1 MSAKATKTAA
11 KTASK
16 PDNPA
21 GKPETKPGPK
31 LGNLRNLYL
40 VDGSG
45 YIFRA
50 FHALPPMT
58 RADGTP
64 VNAVFGFATMLMKL
78 MEDAATDHLAVI
90 FDAGRETFRN
100 QIYDQY
106 KAHRPEPPE
115 ELVPQFAL
123 IREAVRAFNVPCIE
137 LPGYEADD
145 LIATYADQARALG
158 ANVIIVSSDK
168 DLMQLVREGVQMLD
182 PIKNRPIGEAEVLEK
197 FGVPPEKVVDVQ
209 ALAGDSTDN
218 VPGVPGIGIKTAA
231 QLITEYGDLETL
243 LASTARIKQPKRRE
257 ALEANAELARIS
269 KKLVQLDHNVPV
281 PQHAD
286 TLDKTDP
293 DPTVLIPWLEFQGF
307 KRILPR
313 ARERF
318 GDAPP
323 GTPAPD
329 LSDGIETETQR
340 QARVAAVNAE
350 KAQNGDAAPA
360 SPAAKTQYYEEIKD
374 ELPPIGQTPYE
385 LVADALTLESWMA
398 EAMRVGMVTVDTET
412 DSLDELKANLIG
424 VSLALPDGRACY
436 IPIGHRKPGEA
447 GTFDFDGAGAGAL
460 LPNQLP
466 LEKVVAVLKPVLESD
481 AVLKIG
487 QNVKYDLK
495 VLRRHGIDMAPVDD
509 TMLLS
514 FVLEGGKH
522 GHGMD
527 ELSELFLGHKPI
539 TYDQVTGT
547 GRNRVTF
554 DQVPLEK
561 ALPYSAEDAEV
572 TYRLWRLFKPRLVG
586 ESMATMYER
595 YERPLIQVLADMEQ
609 AGIKVDEAELKRL
622 SADFAERLVE
632 LEKQIHALVGHP
644 FNIGSPKQLGEVL
657 FDELKLP
664 GGQKSSKTG
673 AYTTSA
679 DVLEE
684 LSTQHELPRRVLD
697 WRQLAKLK
705 STYTDAL
712 LQQIDA
718 NDRRVHTSYQ
728 MTGAATGRLASTDPN
743 LQNIPVRT
751 EEGRKIRKA
760 FVAEPGHTLL
770 SADYSQIEL
779 RLLAHVADIETLKQ
793 AFRDGQDIH
802 AITASQV
809 FGIPVK
815 GMDPMVR
822 RRAKAINFG
831 IIYGISAFG
840 LAAQLGIPQKEAGD
854 YIRTYFERY
863 PGIRDYMERT
873 KSYCRANGFVQT
885 PFGRKVFLNGI
896 NDKNPARRSFSE
908 RAAINA
914 PLQGGAADIIK
925 KAMIRLPPALAQAGL
940 KTRMLLQVH
949 DELLFEV
956 PQTELKPA
964 ADAIKQVMESVA
976 TLSIP
981 LVVETGHGQSW
992 AEAH

>member
-1 MSAKATKTAA
+1 MTAKATKAAA
-11 KTASK
+11 K
-16 PDNPA
+16 
-21 GKPETKPGPK
+21 PEPK

-58 RADGTP
+58 RSDGTP
-64 VNAVFGFATMLMKL
+64 TNAVFGFSTMLMKL
-78 MEDAATDHLAVI
+78 MEDAAADHLAVI

-100 QIYDQY
+100 KIYDQY
-106 KAHRPEPPE
+106 KAHRPEPPD
-115 ELVPQFAL
+115 ELIPQFAL

-145 LIATYADQARALG
+145 LIATYADQARAMG

-182 PIKNRPIGEAEVLEK
+182 PIKNRPINAPEVMEK

-293 DPTVLIPWLEFQGF
+293 DPNVLIPWLEFQGF

-313 ARERF
+313 AKERF
-318 GDAPP
+318 GDAAP
-323 GTPAPD
+323 GTPVPD
-329 LSDGIETETQR
+329 LSDGLETETQR
-340 QARVAAVNAE
+340 QKRVAAFNAE
-350 KAQNGDAAPA
+350 KEKNSGVAPAAP
-360 SPAAKTQYYEEIKD
+360 KQVVRHFDEVKN

-385 LVADALTLESWMA
+385 MITEAAVLQSWMA
-398 EAMRVGMVTVDTET
+398 EAMRVGTITVDTET
-412 DSLDELKANLIG
+412 DSLDELKANLVG
-424 VSLALPDGRACY
+424 VALALPDGRASY
-436 IPIGHRKPGEA
+436 IPIGHRKPGTQ
-447 GTFDFDGAGAGAL
+447 GTLDFDGGGAGEL
-460 LPNQLP
+460 LPGQLP
-466 LEKVVAVLKPVLESD
+466 LAKVIAILKPVLESD

-495 VLRRHGIDMAPVDD
+495 VLRRHGIDMKPVDD

-539 TYDQVTGT
+539 TFDDVTGT
-547 GRNRVTF
+547 GRARVTF

-572 TYRLWRLFKPRLVG
+572 TYRLWKLLKPRLVA
-586 ESMATMYER
+586 ESMTAMYER
-595 YERPLIQVLADMEQ
+595 YERPLIPVLADMEQ
-609 AGIKVDEAELKRL
+609 AGIKVDENELKRL

-657 FDELKLP
+657 FDELKL
-664 GGQKSSKTG
+664 GAGSKSAKTG
-673 AYTTSA
+673 AYATGA

-684 LSTQHELPRRVLD
+684 LAAAGHELPRRVLE
-697 WRQLAKLK
+697 WRQLSKLK

-712 LQQIDA
+712 LLQIDA
-718 NDRRVHTSYQ
+718 NDRRVHTSYH

-743 LQNIPVRT
+743 LQNIPIRT

-760 FVAEPGHTLL
+760 FIAEKGNVLL

-779 RLLAHVADIETLKQ
+779 RLLAHVADIETLKE
-793 AFRDGQDIH
+793 AFKNGDDIH

-815 GMDPMVR
+815 GMDPMIR
-822 RRAKAINFG
+822 RKAKAINFG
-831 IIYGISAFG
+831 IIYGISGFG
-840 LAAQLGIPQKEAGD
+840 LAAQLGIPQKEASD
-854 YIRTYFERY
+854 YIKAYFERY
-863 PGIRDYMERT
+863 PGIRAYMDKT
-873 KSYCRANGFVQT
+873 KAFCRANGFVQT

-896 NDKNPARRSFSE
+896 NDKNPARRAFSE
-908 RAAINA
+908 RASINA

-925 KAMIRLPPALAQAGL
+925 KAMIKLPPALAKAGL

-956 PQTELKPA
+956 PQKETDQA
-964 ADAIKQVMESVA
+964 AATIKQMMESVA
-976 TLSIP
+976 TLSVP
-981 LVVETGHGQSW
+981 LVVETGKGQSW

>member
-1 MSAKATKTAA
+1 MIAKAPKTAA
-11 KTASK
+11 K
-16 PDNPA
+16 
-21 GKPETKPGPK
+21 PEPK

-58 RADGTP
+58 RSDGTP
-64 VNAVFGFATMLMKL
+64 TNAVFGFATMLMKL
-78 MEDAATDHLAVI
+78 MDDAAADHLAVI

-100 QIYDQY
+100 KIYDQY
-106 KAHRPEPPE
+106 KAHRPEPPD
-115 ELVPQFAL
+115 ELIPQFAL

-145 LIATYADQARALG
+145 LIATYADQARAMG
-158 ANVIIVSSDK
+158 ANVTIVSSDK

-182 PIKNRPIGEAEVLEK
+182 PIKNKPINAPEVFEK

-243 LASTARIKQPKRRE
+243 LASTAKIKQPKRRE

-293 DPTVLIPWLEFQGF
+293 DPNVLIPWLEFQGF

-318 GDAPP
+318 GDAAP
-323 GTPAPD
+323 GTPVPD
-329 LSDGIETETQR
+329 LSDGLETETQR
-340 QARVAAVNAE
+340 QKRVSEFNAE
-350 KAQNGDAAPA
+350 KERNGGAAPVA
-360 SPAAKTQYYEEIKD
+360 PKPVMRHFEEVKD

-385 LVADALTLESWMA
+385 MITEAMVLESWMA
-398 EAMRVGMVTVDTET
+398 EAMRAGTITVDTET

-424 VSLALPDGRACY
+424 VALALPDGRAAY
-436 IPIGHRKPGEA
+436 IPIGHRKPGSQ
-447 GTFDFDGAGAGAL
+447 GTLDFDGGGAGTL

-466 LEKVVAVLKPVLESD
+466 LEKVVAILKPVLESD

-495 VLRRHGIDMAPVDD
+495 VLRRHGIDMTPVDC

-527 ELSELFLGHKPI
+527 ELSDMFLSHKPI
-539 TYDQVTGT
+539 TYDDVTGT
-547 GRNRVTF
+547 GRARVTF
-554 DQVPLEK
+554 EQVPLEK

-572 TYRLWRLFKPRLVG
+572 TFRLWKLLKPRLVA
-586 ESMATMYER
+586 ESMTAMYER

-609 AGIKVDEAELKRL
+609 AGIKVDETELKRL
-622 SADFAERLVE
+622 STDFAERLVE
-632 LEKQIHALVGHP
+632 LEKQIHALAGHP

-657 FDELKLP
+657 FDELKL
-664 GGQKSSKTG
+664 GAGSKSAKTG
-673 AYTTSA
+673 AYTTGA
-679 DVLEE
+679 DILEE
-684 LSTQHELPRRVLD
+684 LAIQHELPRRVLE
-697 WRQLAKLK
+697 WRQLSKLK

-712 LQQIDA
+712 LLQIDA
-718 NDRRVHTSYQ
+718 NDRRVHTSYH

-743 LQNIPVRT
+743 LQNIPIRT

-760 FVAEPGHTLL
+760 FIAEPGNVLL

-779 RLLAHVADIETLKQ
+779 RLLAHVADIETLKE
-793 AFRDGQDIH
+793 AFRNGDDIH
-802 AITASQV
+802 AITAAQV

-822 RRAKAINFG
+822 RKAKAINFG
-831 IIYGISAFG
+831 IIYGISGFG
-840 LAAQLGIPQKEAGD
+840 LAAQLGIPQKEASD
-854 YIRTYFERY
+854 YIKAYFERY
-863 PGIRDYMERT
+863 PGIRAYMDKT
-873 KSYCRANGFVQT
+873 KAFCRANGFVQT

-925 KAMIRLPPALAQAGL
+925 KAMIKLPPALSKAGL

-956 PQTELKPA
+956 PQKEVEQA
-964 ADAIKQVMESVA
+964 AATIKQVMESVA
-976 TLSIP
+976 TLSVP
-981 LVVETGHGQSW
+981 LVVETGTGHSW